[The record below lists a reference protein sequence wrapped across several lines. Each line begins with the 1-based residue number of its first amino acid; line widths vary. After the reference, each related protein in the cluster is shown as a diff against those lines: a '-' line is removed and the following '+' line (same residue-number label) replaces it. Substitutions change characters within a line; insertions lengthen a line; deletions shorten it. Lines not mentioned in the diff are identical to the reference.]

1 MKKPI
6 LIICAGLL
14 AMLIMLM
21 FKRNVEP
28 AKAAEHD
35 SVLETNKGT
44 TVHAGAKTIS
54 NAQNLK
60 RYTAQSVPVSPEQ
73 IYGPKRLPDGLAEI
87 NRCASAE
94 GILGSNFIKTPQG
107 QKLTLLLLE
116 NGYDIEYIWPVFK
129 ALENRDNRPP
139 NTFQQTPEQVIRVQ
153 RIYEQQV
160 RRIVETVDGMPGIR
174 PDVAEQII
182 ALKITSGFGWPSTDP
197 SKIGRWTPPAI
208 LLTKQDLTNYI
219 YANPAGK
226 DIGISTENPIPQA
239 K

>member
-1 MKKPI
+1 
-6 LIICAGLL
+6 
-14 AMLIMLM
+14 MLIMLM

-44 TVHAGAKTIS
+44 IGHAGAKTIS

-60 RYTAQSVPVSPEQ
+60 RYTAQSTPEQ
-73 IYGPKRLPDGLAEI
+73 IYGPKRLPDGLVEI
-87 NRCASAE
+87 NRCQSAE
-94 GILGSNFIKTPQG
+94 GILGSKFIKTPQG

-116 NGYDIEYIWPVFK
+116 NGYDVEYIWPVFM
-129 ALENRDNRPP
+129 ALERRDNHGP
-139 NTFQQTPEQVIRVQ
+139 NTFPQTPEQVIEGQIRGE
-153 RIYEQQV
+153 RRV
-160 RRIVETVDGMPGIR
+160 RRIIETVGGMPGIR

-208 LLTKQDLTNYI
+208 LLTKQDLINYI
-219 YANPAGK
+219 YANPARE
-226 DIGISTENPIPQA
+226 DIGISTENPIPRA